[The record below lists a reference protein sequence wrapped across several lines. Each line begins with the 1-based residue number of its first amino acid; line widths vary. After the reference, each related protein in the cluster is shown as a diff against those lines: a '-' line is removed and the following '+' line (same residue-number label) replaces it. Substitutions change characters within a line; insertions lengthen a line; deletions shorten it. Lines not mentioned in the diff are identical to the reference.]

1 MRVFAPLRIPP
12 FDGATEWLNSEPLGP
27 DELEGRVVL
36 IDFWTFTCINW
47 IRQVPYV
54 RAWSQRYRADG
65 LVVIGVH
72 TPEFSFERDT
82 HRVRRS
88 VAERS
93 IDYPVAIDNDY
104 AIWSALTNH
113 YWPAL
118 YFVDG
123 GGAIRDF
130 HYGEGRYPSS
140 ERVIQKLLRVDRDLT
155 QVEGIG
161 VEARAAWHTLRSTET
176 YLGDDRAAR
185 FASPGGAALGERRA
199 YQLPDRLRS
208 DHWAIDGEWTV
219 NRETIVLEQSGG
231 SVSYRFHARDAH
243 LVVSTRTPGPIR
255 FQVCSTAR
263 LQERHTE
270 RTSTST
276 GMEWWMADG
285 CINSFVSRARSA
297 GAY

>member
-1 MRVFAPLRIPP
+1 MKVFAPLRIPS

-27 DELEGRVVL
+27 DELEGHVVL

-82 HRVRRS
+82 HRVRRA

-93 IDYPVAIDNDY
+93 IDYPIAIDNDY
-104 AIWSALTNH
+104 AIWSALSNH

-123 GGAIRDF
+123 DGVIRDF

-140 ERVIQKLLRVDRDLT
+140 ERVIQKLLRFDRDLT

-161 VEARAAWHTLRSTET
+161 VEAPAAWNTLRSTET
-176 YLGDDRAAR
+176 YLGDDRAER

-219 NRETIVLEQSGG
+219 NGETIVLEQSGG
-231 SVSYRFHARDAH
+231 SISYRFHARDAH

-276 GMEWWMADG
+276 GTEWWMTDG
-285 CINSFVSRARSA
+285 SINSFVNRARSA